1 MKRDD
6 LFIWIIVA
14 LLAAAIAITIIWA
27 PRRTKHGYGNVGGQ
41 ALKCD
46 RAVCK
51 SEAILRGTFIHELP
65 QIERIKGSRCT
76 SGRHTSTPV

>member
-14 LLAAAIAITIIWA
+14 LLAAAIAFTIIWA
-27 PRRTKHGYGNVGGQ
+27 PRRTKHGYGSIGGQ

-46 RAVCK
+46 GAVCK
-51 SEAILRGTFIHELP
+51 SKAIPPGKLHSRIVSDRKKQGIALHLRASHFNA
-65 QIERIKGSRCT
+65 
-76 SGRHTSTPV
+76 